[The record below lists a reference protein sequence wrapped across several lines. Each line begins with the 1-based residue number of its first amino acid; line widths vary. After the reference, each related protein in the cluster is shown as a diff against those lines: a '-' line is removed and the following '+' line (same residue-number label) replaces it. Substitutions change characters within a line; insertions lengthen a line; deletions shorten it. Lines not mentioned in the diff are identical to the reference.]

1 MPATSTAPAIRKV
14 SDLPEKYRESVSTM
28 LSAAREKGQKA
39 AQVESTRGVGRVAK
53 YAAAGA
59 VVGEMSMHSLGN
71 IGGMD
76 IPASVLAPILYVGA
90 DAFMGG
96 EPPRAG
102 PARALYEGIEAV
114 ADVSTAFVTA
124 GLWTVGREK
133 LRAAWA
139 AKNQTP
145 PAA

>member
-1 MPATSTAPAIRKV
+1 MPNIPAVRKV
-14 SDLPEKYRESVSTM
+14 SDLPEKYQDSVKAM
-28 LSAAREKGQKA
+28 LDTARAKGQKA

-53 YAAAGA
+53 YGAAGV
-59 VVGEMSMHSLGN
+59 VVGELSMHSLGN

-102 PARALYEGIEAV
+102 PARVLYEGIEAV
-114 ADVSTAFVTA
+114 ADVSTAVAAA
-124 GLWTVGREK
+124 GLYTVARTK
-133 LRAAWA
+133 FLAAWA
-139 AKNQTP
+139 AKNTP
-145 PAA
+145 TTPAA